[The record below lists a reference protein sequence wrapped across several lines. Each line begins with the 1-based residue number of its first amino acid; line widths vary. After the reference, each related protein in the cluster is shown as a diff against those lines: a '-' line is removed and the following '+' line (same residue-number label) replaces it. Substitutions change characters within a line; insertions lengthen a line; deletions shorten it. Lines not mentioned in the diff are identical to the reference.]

1 VRRGVARPGF
11 AKPGL
16 AWLLAA
22 LLAAACVPKPPPPD
36 HLTLAAADFAE
47 LAGWREDGEGA
58 ALAALRKSCDVFAKQ
73 PADAPI
79 GPGGLAG
86 TAGDWRAPC
95 AAAARL
101 DPTDDAAARR
111 FFEAE
116 FQPFRLANN
125 ADPTGLFTGY
135 YEAELRGSR
144 RREGAFTTPLLRRP
158 ADLVMVEL
166 GRFRPA
172 WRGER
177 IAGRVENGQLTP
189 YASRAEIERG
199 ALAGRHLDL
208 FWVDDPVDA
217 FFLQIQGSGRIRLP
231 DGSVA
236 RVGYDGQNGQPYV
249 SIGRLLVERGALSR
263 DDVSMQTI
271 RAWLAAH
278 PGEAAALMD
287 ENPSYVFFREMA
299 APADGADGGGPLGA
313 QGVALTPG
321 RSLAVDRAFL
331 PLGVPLWLDLADP
344 AERNGK
350 LQRLVIAQDTG
361 GAIRG
366 PVRGDLF
373 WGFGPHAAERA
384 GMMKDRGTYYLLLP
398 RNVAARAAV
407 SS

>member
-1 VRRGVARPGF
+1 MRPAR
-11 AKPGL
+11 
-16 AWLLAA
+16 AWA
-22 LLAAACVPKPPPPD
+22 LAAAFLAASCVAKPPPPD
-36 HLTLAAADFAE
+36 RLTLFATDFDH
-47 LAGWREDGEGA
+47 LAGWREDDEGA
-58 ALAALRKSCDVFAKQ
+58 ALAALRKSCDAFAKQ
-73 PADAPI
+73 PPDTPV

-86 TAGDWRAPC
+86 TAGDWGAPC
-95 AAAARL
+95 AEAARL
-101 DPTDDAAARR
+101 DGADDTAARR
-111 FFEAE
+111 FFEAA
-116 FQPFRLANN
+116 FLPFGVANN
-125 ADPTGLFTGY
+125 GDPSGLFTGY

-144 RREGAFTTPLLRRP
+144 RREGSFTIPLLRRP

-177 IAGRVENGQLTP
+177 IAGRVENGRLEP
-189 YASRAEIERG
+189 YASRAAIERG
-199 ALAGRHLDL
+199 ALAQRNLEL

-236 RVGYDGQNGQPYV
+236 RVGYDGQNGLPYV
-249 SIGRLLVERGALSR
+249 PIGRLLVERGALTR
-263 DDVSMQTI
+263 ETVSMQTI

-278 PGEAAALMD
+278 PAEAASLMD

-299 APADGADGGGPLGA
+299 ADVDGGGPLGA
-313 QGVALTPG
+313 QGVALTAG

-331 PLGVPLWLDLADP
+331 PLGAPLWLDLQDS
-344 AERNGK
+344 AERNGR
-350 LQRLVIAQDTG
+350 LHRLVVAQDTG

-373 WGFGPHAAERA
+373 WGFGPQAAERA

-398 RNVAARAAV
+398 RGVAARAAA

>member
-1 VRRGVARPGF
+1 VRRRFVRCGF
-11 AKPGL
+11 A
-16 AWLLAA
+16 LLAA
-22 LLAAACVPKPPPPD
+22 LLAASCAPKPPLPD
-36 HLTLAAADFAE
+36 RLTLAATDFAQ
-47 LAGWREDGEGA
+47 LPGWHEDGEGA

-73 PADAPI
+73 PADTPV
-79 GPGGLAG
+79 GPAGLAG
-86 TAGDWRAPC
+86 TAADWRAPC
-95 AAAARL
+95 ATAARL
-101 DPTDDAAARR
+101 DPADDAAARR

-116 FQPFRLANN
+116 FEPFRLANN
-125 ADPTGLFTGY
+125 NDPAGLFTGY

-144 RREGAFTTPLLRRP
+144 RHEGLFTTPLLKRP

-177 IAGRVENGQLTP
+177 IAGRVENGQLAP

-249 SIGRLLVERGALSR
+249 PIGRLLVERGALSR

-299 APADGADGGGPLGA
+299 GAVDGEGPLGA
-313 QGVALTPG
+313 QGVALTAG

-344 AERNGK
+344 AERNGR
-350 LQRLVIAQDTG
+350 LRRLVIAQDTG

-398 RNVAARAAV
+398 RNVAARGIV